1 VPLIACLRRRS
12 LSNARALLTRAAVT
26 ITGIIWMRYSLA
38 IVPVNYNLFAVNAAM
53 AVTGSYQLSRKVQAD
68 YGLGISA

>member
-1 VPLIACLRRRS
+1 MLTCVCLDVRCV
-12 LSNARALLTRAAVT
+12 APAAVT

-53 AVTGSYQLSRKVQAD
+53 AVTGSYQLSRKIQAD
-68 YGLGISA
+68 YGMGISA